1 MLVAVNEAE
10 QIINLLEFSKS
21 DLTELV
27 GQFLRCP
34 ACKSQVRLKN
44 GHVKMPHFAHVNLA
58 ACQYYSENE
67 SLQHLILKKRL
78 YHWFKQTEQVK
89 IEHFLPELQQTP
101 DLLVNETIAI
111 EIQCSHLSIQRL
123 RERTETYRA
132 HGYTVLWLMGKD
144 LWLGQHLTQLKQQLL
159 YLTQNAGFYYWELDL
174 QREKIRLN
182 YLCHEDLIGRL
193 HYLQREFSFDV
204 GNLLEVLRT
213 PFAASSAKLT
223 DQLSQDIPAFIR
235 SQLYYQNP
243 KWLKIQEKYY
253 QNGQNLM
260 TFKNFP
266 IKLYPIGLNLL
277 THQFEGVVEPD
288 FCQITS
294 DISRYYHHFLAY
306 PQDDGV
312 YPPGF
317 YARAETGDGD
327 CKS

>member
-67 SLQHLILKKRL
+67 SLQHLTLKKRL

-182 YLCHEDLIGRL
+182 YLCHEDLRGCL
-193 HYLQREFSFDV
+193 HYLQREFSFDR

-213 PFAASSAKLT
+213 PFAASSARLT
-223 DQLSQDIPAFIR
+223 NQLSFDMPAFIKR
-235 SQLYYQNP
+235 QLNYQNP
-243 KWLKIQEKYY
+243 KWLRIQEKYY

-260 TFKNFP
+260 TVDQFP
-266 IKLYPIGLNLL
+266 LKLYPIGLNVL
-277 THQFEGVVEPD
+277 THQFEGVIKPD

-317 YARAETGDGD
+317 YARAVTGDGN